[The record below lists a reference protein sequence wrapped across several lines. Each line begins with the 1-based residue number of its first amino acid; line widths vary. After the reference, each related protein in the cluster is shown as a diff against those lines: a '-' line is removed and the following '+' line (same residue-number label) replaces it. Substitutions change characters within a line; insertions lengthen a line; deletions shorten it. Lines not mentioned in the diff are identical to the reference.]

1 MIKSEFIQR
10 AVLEVFNHP
19 ENNGRY
25 FDQRS
30 QWALEQATSLWD
42 ELEKRDYACELA
54 ITGDNKISIDP
65 RIAIG
70 PRIALCHTDRQKAA
84 YDGSNVS
91 NDSERIRNCRERGM
105 V

>member
-42 ELEKRDYACELA
+42 ELEKRDYACELTT
-54 ITGDNKISIDP
+54 TGDNKISIDP
-65 RIAIG
+65 RIA
-70 PRIALCHTDRQKAA
+70 LYHTDKQKTA
-84 YDGSNVS
+84 YDENNVS
-91 NDSERIRNCRERGM
+91 NDCERIRNCRERGM